1 MLAGRAGRRFEVKN
15 YLEFFLDSLYHVWG
29 DPAQQRDFLTR
40 FYETFTEQ
48 SPQIAAHFEGT
59 DMERQ
64 KEMLTQ
70 SIHEMVEFSTTRVA
84 SERLRQVALRHNRRE
99 RNVAP
104 ELYEVWLDSLI
115 ATAREFDVNFND
127 ELELAWRVVLAP
139 GIAYMKFRYDHF

>member
-1 MLAGRAGRRFEVKN
+1 MKN
-15 YLEFFLDSLYHVWG
+15 YLESFLDSLYRVWV
-29 DPAQQRDFLTR
+29 DPEQQQDFLTR
-40 FYETFTEQ
+40 FYETFMER
-48 SPQIAAHFEGT
+48 SPNIAAHFAGT

-64 KEMLTQ
+64 KEMLAQ

-99 RNVAP
+99 RDVAP
-104 ELYEVWLDSLI
+104 ELYEAWLDSLV
-115 ATAREFDVNFND
+115 ATAREFDPTFND